1 MPYVNV
7 QITREGDTSA
17 ERKAEIIQGI
27 TKVLE
32 QVLGKDPK
40 STFVVI
46 EEVDLDNWGIG
57 GLPVE
62 AYRERKS
69 EQGRSCCNPS

>member
-17 ERKAEIIQGI
+17 ERKAEVIQGI
-27 TKVLE
+27 TRVLE
-32 QVLGKDPK
+32 DVLGKSP
-40 STFVVI
+40 STTFVVI
-46 EEVDLDNWGIG
+46 EEVELENWGIG

-62 AYRERKS
+62 EYRKQRPAS
-69 EQGRSCCNPS
+69 S

>member
-17 ERKAEIIQGI
+17 ERKAEVIKGI

-32 QVLGKDPK
+32 DVLGKSPK
-40 STFVVI
+40 TTFVVI
-46 EEVDLDNWGIG
+46 EEVELENWGIG

-62 AYRERKS
+62 AYRR
-69 EQGRSCCNPS
+69 Q

>member
-1 MPYVNV
+1 MPYVHV

-17 ERKAEIIQGI
+17 RRKAEIIDGM
-27 TKVLE
+27 TRVL
-32 QVLGKDPK
+32 QDVLGKDPR

-46 EEVDLDNWGIG
+46 EEVPLESWGIG

-62 AYRERKS
+62 EYRRKRQ
-69 EQGRSCCNPS
+69 EE